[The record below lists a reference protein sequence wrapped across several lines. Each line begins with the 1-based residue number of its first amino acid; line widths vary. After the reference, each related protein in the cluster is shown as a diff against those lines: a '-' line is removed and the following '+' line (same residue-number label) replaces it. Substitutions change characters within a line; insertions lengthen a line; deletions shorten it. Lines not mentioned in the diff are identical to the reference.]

1 MQTGMLP
8 VCMLTSS
15 LALACCRAYMYT
27 TAIARQPMPCCC
39 LRPCSKLAAQA
50 SGAPSDVL
58 FVLRDWQVATFLQ
71 RSMSLLGVLGRRV
84 IRADWTGK
92 GPDAQCGS
100 NNLPRTRSCSRT
112 GRRRRRRA
120 RRATRCSRRATGRPR
135 SPARRA
141 NSSTGWTMSR
151 APCPRRCAARS
162 SATAPATL
170 VRRAR
175 RIARAPGCAW
185 RLARA

>member
-1 MQTGMLP
+1 
-8 VCMLTSS
+8 
-15 LALACCRAYMYT
+15 MYT
-27 TAIARQPMPCCC
+27 TAIARQPVPW
-39 LRPCSKLAAQA
+39 LLHA
-50 SGAPSDVL
+50 SLLLSWQRRRRGAPSDVL